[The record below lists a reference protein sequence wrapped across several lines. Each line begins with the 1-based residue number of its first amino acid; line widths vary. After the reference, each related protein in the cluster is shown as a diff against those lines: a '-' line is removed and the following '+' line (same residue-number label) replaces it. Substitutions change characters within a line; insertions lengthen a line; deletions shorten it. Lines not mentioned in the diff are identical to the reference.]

1 MNAILI
7 EAPERG
13 RLIDSAS
20 TFLLAEAARVPIL
33 CGGCSKMGKGERKG
47 VVSCVVLDTV
57 IGPIRQPNPPEPDKP
72 NREALLR
79 KAEQEETASPVFCV
93 V

>member
-1 MNAILI
+1 M
-7 EAPERG
+7 
-13 RLIDSAS
+13 IDSAS
-20 TFLLAEAARVPIL
+20 TFVLAEAARVPIL
-33 CGGCSKMGKGERKG
+33 CGGFSEMGKGERKG
-47 VVSCVVLDTV
+47 VVSGVVLHIV

-79 KAEQEETASPVFCV
+79 KAEQAETASPVCCV